1 MSTDN
6 KPRIQLRI
14 VDKTPSQPVS
24 QATIKQV
31 VNVISE
37 TQEKKKG
44 KRGRPRKIPLESN
57 TVNESVVASVK
68 QIQPK
73 KRGRKKK
80 QEATYSLSGETPRGQ
95 TTFPSSFVT
104 KNYIVQLKVKS
115 SDLEKIQKQFINK
128 TQQIGYKPLI
138 SQKPTPQTNSDDL
151 AEIDEKHKDNNF
163 DEYYKLLNNLEMP
176 LVPVND
182 LLFQQ
187 KTNGVFGGQATNL
200 PDIPNVYQSSIMPVL
215 PENIPIRLFDE
226 SGGNQEEYKDEN
238 KGGSNNKQIEE
249 NCRAFRNTTNL
260 ILPQFNNNGGQ
271 WPEKSPYACWN
282 CDIFFDGTPVGN
294 VEKEVNGHF
303 YCCGNF
309 CDFPCAARYLVDR
322 ESTTDFWNR
331 YSLLCVIYQKAH
343 NLPPGT
349 KVPIAAPRES
359 LTKYGGKLSYEE
371 YHQATKLNKTIEI
384 YKLPL
389 IPVLLHIEEISK
401 STNIN
406 NIIQKNNLKQIQ
418 SKTQPKS
425 QKISRFI
432 PIDPQKLIK
441 AEENLKQKA
450 QERLQSNYTLDD
462 CFNHNK

>member
-6 KPRIQLRI
+6 KPRIQLRL
-14 VDKTPSQPVS
+14 VDKNQSTSQIITKPSIS
-24 QATIKQV
+24 TIAQ
-31 VNVISE
+31 E
-37 TQEKKKG
+37 PQEKKKG
-44 KRGRPRKIPLESN
+44 KRGRPRKNPIESEVRPIE
-57 TVNESVVASVK
+57 TVK

-80 QEATYSLSGETPRGQ
+80 QETVYSLSSDTPKSQ
-95 TTFPSSFVT
+95 TTFPTSFIT

-115 SDLEKIQKQFINK
+115 TDLEKIHRQFINK
-128 TQQIGYKPLI
+128 TQEVGYKPLI
-138 SQKPTPQTNSDDL
+138 SQKPIPHTNSDHL
-151 AEIDEKHKDNNF
+151 AEIEEKQKDNNF

-176 LVPVND
+176 LIPVTDLSQQKMGMVCGNLGND
-182 LLFQQ
+182 LPEIA
-187 KTNGVFGGQATNL
+187 N
-200 PDIPNVYQSSIMPVL
+200 IYQNIIIPVL
-215 PENIPIRLFDE
+215 PENIPIKLFDE
-226 SGGNQEEYKDEN
+226 SNIDQDDYREEYK
-238 KGGSNNKQIEE
+238 GSNNNKQIEE

-260 ILPQFNNNGGQ
+260 VLPQFNNGGQ

-282 CDIFFDGTPVGN
+282 CDIFFDGTPIGN

-303 YCCGNF
+303 HCYGNF
-309 CDFPCAARYLVDR
+309 CDFPCAARYLSDR
-322 ESTTDFWNR
+322 ESTTDFWSR

-349 KVPIAAPRES
+349 KVPIAPPRES

-371 YHQATKLNKTIEI
+371 YHQATKLNKIIEI

-401 STNIN
+401 ATNIN
-406 NIIQKNNLKQIQ
+406 NIIQKNSLKQAQ
-418 SKTQPKS
+418 SKAQPKAK
-425 QKISRFI
+425 KISRFI
-432 PIDPQKLIK
+432 PIDPQKLSK

-462 CFNHNK
+462 CFNHK